1 MKDTFNVPKVSLIQR
16 FNVNCNKKTRLAHE
30 TSRDLAKAGKQ
41 GGLPS
46 FLFPPTFFIP
56 PLETSDICL
65 GAQVEEL
72 HKIRQKLSAE
82 MADNSALIRNLVV
95 RAEDARIMN
104 DMLVP

>member
-1 MKDTFNVPKVSLIQR
+1 MSLIQR
-16 FNVNCNKKTRLAHE
+16 FNVTCNKKTRLANE
-30 TSRDLAKAGKQ
+30 TSRDLAKQ

-46 FLFPPTFFIP
+46 FFIPPTFFIS